1 MSETLDQRRSREYYI
16 DMVENRYFGNVD
28 SKNLEGVLD
37 CFREDAV
44 FTIQS
49 AFITHE
55 GRDSGIRKMFENLF
69 ETYEPRIVHRDFEHI
84 VDPEHSCCSARFEV
98 ELVDEEG
105 AELHYS
111 NCNFFYLDEEG
122 KFARV
127 FVWFSGENV
136 LV

>member
-1 MSETLDQRRSREYYI
+1 MSETLDQRRSREYYV

-28 SKNLEGVLD
+28 AKNLEGVLE

-49 AFITHE
+49 AFTTHE
-55 GRDSGIRKMFENLF
+55 GRDEGIRRMF
-69 ETYEPRIVHRDFEHI
+69 ETYSPRIVHKGFGHI
-84 VDPEHSCCSARFEV
+84 VDTENGCCSARFEV
-98 ELVDEEG
+98 ELVDRDG
-105 AELHYS
+105 KELSYS
-111 NCNFFYLDEEG
+111 NCNFFYLDEDG
-122 KFARV
+122 RFKRV